1 MIFIVFLKKY
11 AFKIFKKL
19 RNTFKSKYNVD
30 IDYDTSLI
38 SDEIFNLTELSKIT
52 IKGLEQNLGKVRQE
66 IQNYLYNM
74 KIVSINL
81 MNTDYMYVK
90 QSICNLKTS
99 IDPADL
105 RLRKKDSKIDR
116 EIKHSFYYIPSNSRD
131 LVIIGFDSEVKKGQA
146 IIRDFLLRQN
156 TLEHN
161 QSLCFLC
168 PTYLM
173 NTIANFKN
181 DYSELFRSKNVHF
194 KIIEPNYI
202 RKHLN
207 INLEGKWK
215 DIMLVKNYLF
225 RCFSDFYNSSAF
237 LSFNTSHLASINFIP
252 NKKKSSIYDFLQYTY
267 NQEHKLISKNL
278 RKFFIEKN
286 YLIKNWDYLS
296 EELFQNE
303 KYLAETKNSVS
314 LTNVQGQIK
323 KEDCNNSLNSNN
335 FNNNLNNTPNTI
347 NSNNKD
353 NQDKEDES
361 NNNQLKT
368 FLKTYDRDTSLNYM
382 LNQFPGDYQ
391 RYYGMSQID
400 LCDHLIFYLEEA
412 NNSYNHFRKDNES
425 ERNNNLNMNSGNN
438 FFQKIND
445 KDTKND
451 ENKSLF
457 TDPPEILAS
466 EYIQNQ
472 SSKVYKKSNTKKRR
486 KSRSISRSNYT
497 REKDYRERDY
507 YYRDVDRDFRENDG
521 KETQQADKIVECK
534 PEYQFLDEVF
544 IPIKENKS
552 KIPKKTCYDPI
563 NNKSD
568 YAVDLFDKKNNDF
581 NNEEINYFKNFLK
594 EDLNLKNSLDEN
606 FLSKKIISIQ
616 VKKQI
621 ISSSNPKEKSKFSQD
636 ENINPN
642 NVADSENS
650 NEDNKSSINSNNK
663 SNEIKNVNILPL
675 NINFIPRSKSFLINN
690 ITAYQEESID
700 LKNSINADL
709 NFIDNSKI
717 SISDFKIGNL
727 KTIDISMD
735 GTSFDENFI
744 NKISEINKSFGNSS
758 NKNSSPNKNSN
769 NMYQALLNNKNTSN
783 HFISGSSAEKDSL
796 CDENLITQNS
806 NITNSNNSIPAVN
819 TNDMMNILYNFSNI
833 NQMNI
838 NININSNY
846 KDILQKQG
854 PTENMFPNSKELEF
868 LKNLENFSFMKVFN
882 SSLANYTNKNDSKIF
897 NNPEVSH
904 SRDLKLNFEPID
916 DEITLLKKK
925 IKSSDI
931 CLPIDQTLIEK
942 KVSKEIINNVNSFNQ
957 DPIILNLNEFVNKRD
972 PSMANF
978 NAYEM
983 DLINYDDFNNPR
995 RFESAK
1001 YASATKY
1008 DKNSEKFCEKY
1019 SNKYQEKIDSNA
1031 SYLQS
1036 KRYLKTNKKTK
1047 IIHDQRK
1054 RRSSSNRFHDDS
1066 DSIPLD
1072 NYNSNL
1078 NKSKNKS
1085 KKDSL
1090 SIDSDTISGNSSFK
1104 SKYKHRENSVG
1115 NYVYKRKKIKRRNE
1129 SKNHKDRYLNNPRSE
1144 LFSPNLSLNE
1154 NHSNSVSKKSNKSSF
1169 KNKYGKNLISSYN
1182 PNPRCEKNSKEAS
1195 NISNNS
1201 SSGNNPRINSKM
1213 SNKVDDFILDIKAGL
1228 NKNLYESNEENL
1240 NSLDRK
1246 FSSKQRYGYVRKKDS
1261 ESKSPISRS
1270 KSVSKNASYRSS
1282 RSLSIEKED
1291 FFDNINNKNERVNT
1305 NLSITSPNY
1314 NIYDRRRK
1322 LQTNNYQSNNI
1333 SDIYFSN
1340 TIKSNYYG
1348 KYLKSKFL
1356 II

>member
-1 MIFIVFLKKY
+1 MLLKS
-11 AFKIFKKL
+11 FKKL

-38 SDEIFNLTELSKIT
+38 SDEIFNLTELTKIT

-81 MNTDYMYVK
+81 MNTDYLYVK

-99 IDPADL
+99 IDPADV

-173 NTIANFKN
+173 NTIADFKN
-181 DYSELFRSKNVHF
+181 DYTELFRSKNVHF

-286 YLIKNWDYLS
+286 YLIKNWDYIS

-323 KEDCNNSLNSNN
+323 KEDYNNSLNSNN

-412 NNSYNHFRKDNES
+412 NNSYNHYRKDNES

-438 FFQKIND
+438 NFQKFND

-457 TDPPEILAS
+457 TDPSEILAS
-466 EYIQNQ
+466 EYIPNPT
-472 SSKVYKKSNTKKRR
+472 SKLYKKSNTKKRR

-497 REKDYRERDY
+497 MEKDYRERDY
-507 YYRDVDRDFRENDG
+507 YYRDMDRDFRENDSR
-521 KETQQADKIVECK
+521 ETQLADKIVECE

-544 IPIKENKS
+544 IPNKENKS
-552 KIPKKTCYDPI
+552 KIPKKTCYDTI
-563 NNKSD
+563 NNKS
-568 YAVDLFDKKNNDF
+568 ANVVDLFDKKNNDF
-581 NNEEINYFKNFLK
+581 NNEEIDYFKNFLK

-663 SNEIKNVNILPL
+663 SNEIKNLNILPL

-758 NKNSSPNKNSN
+758 NKNYSPNKNHLNSN
-769 NMYQALLNNKNTSN
+769 NMHQALLNNKNASN
-783 HFISGSSAEKDSL
+783 HSNSRSSAEKDSL
-796 CDENLITQNS
+796 CDENFITQNS

-819 TNDMMNILYNFSNI
+819 ANDMRNILYNFSNI

-846 KDILQKQG
+846 KDLLQKQG
-854 PTENMFPNSKELEF
+854 PKENMFPNSKELEF

-882 SSLANYTNKNDSKIF
+882 SSLANYTNKNASIIF
-897 NNPEVSH
+897 NNLEVSH
-904 SRDLKLNFEPID
+904 SHDIKLNFEPID
-916 DEITLLKKK
+916 DEITLLNKK

-931 CLPIDQTLIEK
+931 SLPNDQTLIEK
-942 KVSKEIINNVNSFNQ
+942 KVSKEINNNVYSSNQ
-957 DPIILNLNEFVNKRD
+957 DQIILNLKEKVNKKD

-978 NAYEM
+978 NAYEINN
-983 DLINYDDFNNPR
+983 INYDNFNNPK
-995 RFESAK
+995 RFDSAK
-1001 YASATKY
+1001 YSSSTKY
-1008 DKNSEKFCEKY
+1008 NKNSEKFCEKY

-1031 SYLQS
+1031 SYLS
-1036 KRYLKTNKKTK
+1036 KSFLKSSKKTK
-1047 IIHDQRK
+1047 ITHEQRK
-1054 RRSSSNRFHDDS
+1054 RRSSSNRFNNES
-1066 DSIPLD
+1066 DSIPPD

-1078 NKSKNKS
+1078 NKNKS
-1085 KKDSL
+1085 RKDSL
-1090 SIDSDTISGNSSFK
+1090 SIDSDTISDNSSFK
-1104 SKYKHRENSVG
+1104 TKDKHRENSVG

-1129 SKNHKDRYLNNPRSE
+1129 YKNQKDRDLNNLRSE

-1154 NHSNSVSKKSNKSSF
+1154 NNSNSVSKKSNKSSS
-1169 KNKYGKNLISSYN
+1169 KKKYGKNVISCYK
-1182 PNPRCEKNSKEAS
+1182 PNLRCEKNSKEVS

-1201 SSGNNPRINSKM
+1201 SSGNNNPRINSKM

-1240 NSLDRK
+1240 NSLDKK
-1246 FSSKQRYGYVRKKDS
+1246 FSSKQKYGYLRKKDS
-1261 ESKSPISRS
+1261 ESKSPISNSR
-1270 KSVSKNASYRSS
+1270 SVSKNASYRRS

-1291 FFDNINNKNERVNT
+1291 FFDSINNKNERVNT

-1314 NIYDRRRK
+1314 NIYDRRKK
-1322 LQTNNYQSNNI
+1322 LQINNCQSNNI
-1333 SDIYFSN
+1333 SDINFSN

-1356 II
+1356 VI